1 MDGIILKLTL
11 YNCKNC
17 IGDLCSSFNNKK
29 EQIVDNN
36 NPKENPISSLNP
48 IISCKKNINIRDI
61 KNEKK
66 YLNKFIIH
74 AIIDLKEIIYNTSYF
89 KSSKDRNDIL
99 CYIIGISKRSIL
111 NKYMTLF
118 CTLH

>member
-11 YNCKNC
+11 CNCKNC
-17 IGDLCSSFNNKK
+17 IGDLCSIFNNKK
-29 EQIVDNN
+29 RQIVDNN
-36 NPKENPISSLNP
+36 NAKENPISSLNP

-66 YLNKFIIH
+66 YLNKFTIH
-74 AIIDLKEIIYNTSYF
+74 VIIDLKEIIYITSYF

-99 CYIIGISKRSIL
+99 
-111 NKYMTLF
+111 
-118 CTLH
+118 